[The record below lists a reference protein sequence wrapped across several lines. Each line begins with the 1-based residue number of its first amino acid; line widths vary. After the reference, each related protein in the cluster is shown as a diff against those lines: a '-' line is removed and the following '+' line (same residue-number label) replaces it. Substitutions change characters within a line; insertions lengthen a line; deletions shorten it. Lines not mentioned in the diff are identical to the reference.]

1 MRAERRER
9 SVLRVERGITGRE
22 AEEVRGER

>member
-1 MRAERRER
+1 MRPERPGALL
-9 SVLRVERGITGRE
+9 LRVERGITGRE